1 MTSNKGLWLRSLR
14 AVVLENPGVITA
26 LIFVIALGPRLW
38 VAARWSGEP
47 VWDGHYYHFGAVRI
61 AEGHGYSDDVAT
73 PDGLSWHPWCHY
85 PVGYSGFLA
94 AFYLLFGATPT
105 VGTAAGALAGAA
117 TAAAVHRLALA
128 FLSPARAIFAGLACA
143 LHPGLILYAAVLM
156 TEPLAALGLIVAPL
170 VYLELSKRPRL
181 AAAIAGAILGL
192 TTLVR
197 PQTILCAPAIALLAT
212 GTRWR
217 PKLALGAIATL
228 VAVLVVAPWTIR
240 NCVRMDGCAFVST
253 NAGWNLA
260 IGSSPR
266 ATGRFEP
273 LRAEDGCRV
282 VTGQV
287 QQDRC
292 WMDQGAAWIKEDP
305 ERWAALAPKK
315 LSFTFDHQSFA
326 VGYLAQA
333 DPGAWPEDRRASW
346 RALLGTTQY
355 ALLLA
360 AAMGALLL
368 PLGRKKDIFLATG
381 LGLAL
386 VLFCDGLARE
396 PMRAWPLA
404 VLLPVLAFVPPWDR
418 KDKGVVRFFAFCVF
432 TLVVVHVVFFG
443 EDRFQI
449 VTTPALCLLAAS
461 ALRWADEEGLVGSRA
476 G

>member
-1 MTSNKGLWLRSLR
+1 MTSSVARWLRSLR
-14 AVVLENPGVITA
+14 AVVSEHPGAITA
-26 LIFVIALGPRLW
+26 LVFVIALAPRLW
-38 VAARWSGEP
+38 VATRWSGEP

-73 PDGLSWHPWCHY
+73 PSGLAWHPWCHY

-94 AFYLLFGATPT
+94 AFYLLFGATPS

-128 FLSPARAIFAGLACA
+128 FLTPARAIVAGLACA

-156 TEPLAALGLIVAPL
+156 TEPLAALGLVAAPL
-170 VYLELSKRPRL
+170 AYLELSKRPRL
-181 AAAIAGAILGL
+181 AAAAAGVVLGL

-197 PQTILCAPAIALLAT
+197 PQTILCAPAIGLLAV
-212 GTRWR
+212 GARLR
-217 PKLALGAIATL
+217 PKLVAAAITIATAL
-228 VAVLVVAPWTIR
+228 LVVTPWTVR

-292 WMDQGAAWIKEDP
+292 WMDQGRAWISEDP
-305 ERWAALAPKK
+305 GRWAALAPKK
-315 LSFTFDHQSFA
+315 LSFMFDHQSFA

-360 AAMGALLL
+360 AAVGALLL
-368 PLGRKKDIFLATG
+368 PVGRKKDILLATG

-386 VLFCDGLARE
+386 VLFFDGLARE

-404 VLLPVLAFVPPWDR
+404 VLLPVLAFLPPRDR
-418 KDKGVVRFFAFCVF
+418 RDRGVLRFFGWCVF

-449 VTTPALCLLAAS
+449 VTTPALCLMAAS
-461 ALRWADEEGLVGSRA
+461 ALRWADPEARV
-476 G
+476 